1 MSTCSHQQPCFLLWF
16 RHWPYFLRLTLCH
29 SWRVQG
35 MMNNCWYRVRI
46 HPCRTREGGIG
57 LTFEHPTRPGNEKG
71 GWMVKEKEEKDL
83 LAAPAAVPVMKR
95 SASQPRMAP
104 SQTSYPMSEVKRHD
118 SEKDAWIVV
127 HNKVYNATKFLDD
140 HPGGAESILI
150 NAGTDCTDEFE
161 AIHR

>member
-1 MSTCSHQQPCFLLWF
+1 
-16 RHWPYFLRLTLCH
+16 
-29 SWRVQG
+29 